1 MINNK
6 AQAVADTLRKYPLMN
21 KATATYYVEE
31 VLGYFK
37 D

>member
-1 MINNK
+1 MISNK
-6 AQAVADTLRKYPLMN
+6 NEAIKATMAKYPQMN

-37 D
+37 